1 MAVAVQGFISRRYM
15 VKAHFPPLAFAP
27 ALNDSAFLDERN
39 TSSTHYNNPSIQD
52 APVER
57 KNNEIR
63 GIF

>member
-1 MAVAVQGFISRRYM
+1 M